1 MNSTLRE
8 RILLQKKAEIVELT
22 LNNLWEQ
29 KEAEFATEIV
39 VSGKRI

>member
-29 KEAEFATEIV
+29 KGVGFETETV
-39 VSGKRI
+39 VFEKRI